1 MIRKDYEL
9 IAGVI
14 NKSELS
20 ETKKVMITVELT
32 EALSVAYDNFKEDAF
47 MKACVPNINEYN
59 L

>member
-1 MIRKDYEL
+1 MTRKDYEL

-20 ETKKVMITVELT
+20 ETKKVMITVEMT
-32 EALSVAYDNFKEDAF
+32 EALSLAYDNFKEDAF